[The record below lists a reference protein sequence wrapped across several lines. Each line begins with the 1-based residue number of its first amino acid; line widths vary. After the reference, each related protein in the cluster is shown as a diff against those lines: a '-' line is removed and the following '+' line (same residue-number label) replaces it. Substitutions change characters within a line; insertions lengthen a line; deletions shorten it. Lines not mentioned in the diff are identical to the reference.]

1 MNSKSTFLKRTL
13 AFLIVLCMMIPQ
25 TLTVFAEVSFSSDKN
40 GGGLFEDVSGKY
52 GYADRTQGFNSSV
65 QKNKKD
71 KNTEYWIFVHF
82 KGKSISELHKESG
95 TELSLTEYAK
105 TDEAKAAESKMLEEH
120 ESFLSKLDKK
130 GISYKSKYSY
140 TLFSDAVAI
149 KVLYKDVNKVSKIK
163 GVKKVTFSEHYSEP
177 EAITEN
183 NANVWGT
190 GIYKTEGISYDGKG
204 LVVAVLDT
212 GLDRSHSAFLT
223 MPGSGALKKSDV
235 ATRIFDGNTSA
246 GLPAACRVFRKIM

>member
-82 KGKSISELHKESG
+82 KGKSISELHK
-95 TELSLTEYAK
+95 
-105 TDEAKAAESKMLEEH
+105 
-120 ESFLSKLDKK
+120 
-130 GISYKSKYSY
+130 
-140 TLFSDAVAI
+140 
-149 KVLYKDVNKVSKIK
+149 
-163 GVKKVTFSEHYSEP
+163 
-177 EAITEN
+177 
-183 NANVWGT
+183 
-190 GIYKTEGISYDGKG
+190 
-204 LVVAVLDT
+204 
-212 GLDRSHSAFLT
+212 
-223 MPGSGALKKSDV
+223 
-235 ATRIFDGNTSA
+235 
-246 GLPAACRVFRKIM
+246 